1 MDLKKVFQVT
11 KGVFGVIGVI
21 AVLVFIFFIGGGCN
35 IVGCHWVASWVE
47 WSASSK
53 KRYKW
58 KSLKFTNVMATQK

>member
-35 IVGCHWVASWVE
+35 IVGCH
-47 WSASSK
+47 
-53 KRYKW
+53 
-58 KSLKFTNVMATQK
+58 